1 MRQVSGKGMGMT
13 AVDVVAPVR
22 IPLRDGLQLAAT
34 VYAPKARREPLPC
47 VAALTPYVADHLHNR
62 GMHFAEAGFVFV
74 AVDVRGR
81 GDSDGE
87 FQPWANDPQD
97 GYDVVEWLATQ
108 PFCNGR
114 VALYGASY
122 SGYVQ
127 WVTAAQNPPHLC
139 TMVPTAAP
147 CPGVDVPIRSNIF
160 SIEEVRWQALVRGR
174 GLQMKLFS
182 DSALWSKKLLALYES
197 GRSLREADRTLGFP
211 SEVFQEYLQHPAPDG
226 YWDARNPTADQYS
239 RMQLPI
245 LTITGVYDGDQ
256 PGALE
261 HYRRHTANAA
271 RRCTHC
277 LLIGPW
283 NHTGCSKPTS
293 EIDGLTVG
301 SASVIDM
308 LDLHSQWYAWTLLD
322 GPRPA
327 ILRNNI
333 TYYVMVADRWRY
345 SDTLEGITARWDPL
359 YLTSASNPTD
369 IFHSGSLSSEQV
381 DSQNEPSSYIYDP
394 RDVSSGAPEAAA
406 SADRWIVD
414 DSLIHARSGKH
425 LIYHSAPFENDVEIS
440 GFFKLVAWIS
450 IDQPDTDIRV
460 RVYEV
465 GAKGQSVLLTFDSI
479 RARYRESL
487 RQAVLVDTHDPLR
500 YEFNRFAFTSRLL
513 KQGCRLRLVIGPIDS
528 IYEQKNYNS
537 GGVPADES
545 IADARTVTVRLFTD
559 REHPSALYVP
569 VARPGSADGV
579 DT

>member
-1 MRQVSGKGMGMT
+1 MT
-13 AVDVVAPVR
+13 AVDILAPVR
-22 IPLRDGLQLAAT
+22 IPLRDGLRLAAT
-34 VYAPKARREPLPC
+34 VYAPRDRREPVPC
-47 VAALTPYVADHLHNR
+47 ILALTPYVADHLHDR
-62 GMHFAEAGFVFV
+62 GMHFAGAGFVFV

-87 FQPWANDPQD
+87 FRPWAHDAQD
-97 GYDVVEWLATQ
+97 GYDVIEWLATQ
-108 PFCNGR
+108 AFCNGK
-114 VALYGASY
+114 VGLYGASY

-127 WVTAAQNPPHLC
+127 WVAAAQSPPHLC

-147 CPGVDVPIRSNIF
+147 YPGVDVPIRSNIF

-182 DSALWSKKLLALYES
+182 DSALWSKKLLGLYEA
-197 GRSLREADRTLGFP
+197 GRPLREADSALGFP
-211 SEVFQEYLQHPAPDG
+211 SEAFQEYLQHPEPDD
-226 YWDARNPTADQYS
+226 YWDARNPTAEQYS
-239 RMQLPI
+239 RLQIPI

-261 HYRRHTANAA
+261 HYRRHSAGGG
-271 RRCTHC
+271 THC

-283 NHTGCSKPTS
+283 NHAGCSRPTS

-327 ILRNNI
+327 LLRGNV

-345 SDTLEGITARWDPL
+345 ADRLEGITERLDPL
-359 YLTSASNPTD
+359 YLASGSNPTD
-369 IFHSGSLSSEQV
+369 VFQSGSLASEPAHSK
-381 DSQNEPSSYIYDP
+381 DGPGGYIYDP
-394 RDVSSGAPEAAA
+394 RDVSSGAVEAALN
-406 SADRWIVD
+406 ADRWIVD
-414 DSLIHARSGKH
+414 DSLIHARSGRH
-425 LIYHSAPFENDVEIS
+425 LVYHSAPFAHDMEIS

-450 IDQPDTDIRV
+450 IDQPDTDIRA

-465 GAKGQSVLLTFDSI
+465 GANAQSVLLTFDSM

-487 RQAVLVDTHDPLR
+487 RRAVLVDTHEPQC
-500 YEFNRFAFTSRLL
+500 YEFNRFTFTSRLL
-513 KQGCRLRLVIGPIDS
+513 KRGCRLRLVIGPIDS

-537 GGVPADES
+537 GGVLAHEA
-545 IADARTVTVRLFTD
+545 IENARTVTVRLFTD

-569 VARPGSADGV
+569 VARPESTDGV
-579 DT
+579 DS